1 MAKSGSATMKAPVTA
16 RKEWGTSAKNMLTEG
31 KRTSG
36 ATAQTKLAPPKAT
49 DSPAS
54 RLDGSTAG
62 SRSVASTNR
71 TIEAR
76 GDASALN
83 GSTASSRPALSPAS
97 VLNKSGRGGG
107 SAVTRGS
114 APKVPS
120 APGRSSAGKNFDQS
134 FAAAKRAGLDQFT
147 WNGKR
152 YTTKVK

>member
-1 MAKSGSATMKAPVTA
+1 MAKSGSASMKAPATA
-16 RKEWGTSAKNMLTEG
+16 RKEWGTSAKSMLTEG

-36 ATAQTKLAPPKAT
+36 TTAQTKLAPPKAT

-83 GSTASSRPALSPAS
+83 GSTASSRPVLSPAS

-107 SAVTRGS
+107 SSNRGTAVTTKS
-114 APKVPS
+114 
-120 APGRSSAGKNFDQS
+120 GKSFDQS
-134 FAAAKRAGLDQFT
+134 FAAARRAGLDQFT